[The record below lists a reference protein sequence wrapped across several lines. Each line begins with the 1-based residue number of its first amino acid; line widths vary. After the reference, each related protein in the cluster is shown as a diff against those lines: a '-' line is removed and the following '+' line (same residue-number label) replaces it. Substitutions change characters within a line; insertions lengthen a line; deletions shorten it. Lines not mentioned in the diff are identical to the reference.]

1 MKVVLTLWRVPL
13 NFLPGLPR
21 PTINQGSVCLDSVV
35 VDMDAAEE
43 FGTDNKD
50 MLQRIE
56 IKGLVKCRIG
66 NWKRDIEQAPTFI
79 IPFHKIDG
87 FISR

>member
-1 MKVVLTLWRVPL
+1 
-13 NFLPGLPR
+13 
-21 PTINQGSVCLDSVV
+21 
-35 VDMDAAEE
+35 MDAAEE

-87 FISR
+87 FITMIIFKNENLRKGKGVRRRNVLFWVYG

>member
-1 MKVVLTLWRVPL
+1 M
-13 NFLPGLPR
+13 
-21 PTINQGSVCLDSVV
+21 
-35 VDMDAAEE
+35 VDMDEAEE

-50 MLQRIE
+50 ILQRIE
-56 IKGLVKCRIG
+56 IKGLVKWRVG

-87 FISR
+87 FIL